1 MKMHTPRTRAL
12 GMHLILVLVTGLL
25 ASRLL
30 IANPVPSTPA
40 PASAEAIA
48 TVTAEKTETSESAT
62 PWGGDYF
69 PNTLLTDQNGRQV
82 HFFDDLI
89 KDKVVVINFIFTSC
103 SDSCPL
109 ETARLRQVQKLLGDR
124 VGKDIFFY
132 SISIDPLSDTPEV
145 LKAYSQRFQVGPGWL
160 FLTGEFADVTE
171 LRKKLGL
178 FIEGVDNGR
187 NKDHN
192 LSLIVGNQQTGRWMK
207 ASPFE
212 NPWILADQLANT
224 LHNWKQQSVGESY
237 ADAPEIRP
245 PSNGEELFRTRC
257 ASCHSLGPT
266 DGQGIGMRSIGPD
279 LIGVTLQRDPAW
291 LNRWIREP
299 DRVLAEKDPI
309 AMELFERYNRIPMPN
324 LRLDEKSAQSIIE
337 FLQEET
343 ERQHPA
349 KNALTAEN
357 EEPEHHHAVAA
368 PGSAQGPT
376 QMQ

>member
-1 MKMHTPRTRAL
+1 MKRREGADLHVHTPRSRAL
-12 GMHLILVLVTGLL
+12 GMHLILVLVTCLL
-25 ASRLL
+25 ASQVLL
-30 IANPVPSTPA
+30 AHEGVLSPT
-40 PASAEAIA
+40 
-48 TVTAEKTETSESAT
+48 ESAT

-69 PNTLLTDQNGRQV
+69 PNTLLTDQDGQQV

-145 LKAYSQRFQVGPGWL
+145 LKAYAQRFKIGPGWK

-187 NKDHN
+187 SKDHN
-192 LSLIVGNQQTGRWMK
+192 LSLIVGNQSTGRWMK

-224 LHNWKQQSVGESY
+224 LQNWKKASAEESY
-237 ADAPEIRP
+237 ADAPQIRP

-257 ASCHSLGPT
+257 ASCHSLGPM
-266 DGQGIGMRSIGPD
+266 DGQGLGMRSIGPD
-279 LIGVTLQRDPAW
+279 LIGVTRQRDPAW

-299 DRVLAEKDPI
+299 DSMLKEKDPI
-309 AMELFERYNRIPMPN
+309 AVELFERFDKIPMPN
-324 LRLDEKSAQSIIE
+324 LRLDEKSAQSIVD

-343 ERQHPA
+343 ERQQP
-349 KNALTAEN
+349 LQ
-357 EEPEHHHAVAA
+357 AA
-368 PGSAQGPT
+368 QAQ
-376 QMQ
+376 

>member
-1 MKMHTPRTRAL
+1 MTLNTPRKRAL

-30 IANPVPSTPA
+30 IANQASSTPA
-40 PASAEAIA
+40 PASSTEQALASAPVEKAAAEQ
-48 TVTAEKTETSESAT
+48 SAT

-69 PNTLLTDQNGRQV
+69 PNTLLTDQDGQQL

-89 KDKVVVINFIFTSC
+89 KGKVVVINFIFTSC

-124 VGKDIFFY
+124 VGKDVFFY

-145 LKAYSQRFQVGPGWL
+145 LKAYSQRFQVGPGWR

-187 NKDHN
+187 SKDHN
-192 LSLIVGNQQTGRWMK
+192 LSLIVGNQETGRWMK

-224 LHNWKQQSVGESY
+224 LQNWKQPSVEQSY
-237 ADAPEIRP
+237 ADAPQIRP

-257 ASCHSLGPT
+257 ASCHSLGPL
-266 DGQGIGMRSIGPD
+266 DGQGIGLRSIGPD
-279 LIGVTLQRDPAW
+279 LIGVTRQRDPAW

-299 DRVLAEKDPI
+299 DRMLAEKDPI
-309 AMELFERYNRIPMPN
+309 AMQLFDQFNKIPMPN
-324 LRLDEKSAQSIIE
+324 LRMDEHSAQSIIE
-337 FLQEET
+337 FLQAET
-343 ERQHPA
+343 DRQHPPA
-349 KNALTAEN
+349 QSLASEN
-357 EEPEHHHAVAA
+357 EEPQHYHSVA
-368 PGSAQGPT
+368 PTKTT

>member
-1 MKMHTPRTRAL
+1 MNRERAVMPIQTPRSRAL
-12 GMHLILVLVTGLL
+12 GMHLVLMLVVCVLGSRVLL
-25 ASRLL
+25 AHQASVGQ
-30 IANPVPSTPA
+30 PPA
-40 PASAEAIA
+40 A
-48 TVTAEKTETSESAT
+48 SESAT

-69 PNTLLTDQNGRQV
+69 PNTLLTDQDGRQV

-124 VGKDIFFY
+124 VGQDIFFY

-145 LKAYSQRFQVGPGWL
+145 LKAYSQRFKVGPGWK
-160 FLTGEFADVTE
+160 FLTGEFEDVTD

-187 NKDHN
+187 SKDHN
-192 LSLIVGNQQTGRWMK
+192 LSLIVGNQTTGRWMK

-224 LHNWKQQSVGESY
+224 LQNWKQPSIEESY
-237 ADAPEIRP
+237 ANAPDIRP

-257 ASCHSLGPT
+257 ASCHSLGPQ
-266 DGQGIGMRSIGPD
+266 DGQGIGMRNIGPD
-279 LIGVTLQRDPAW
+279 LIGVTRNRDPKW

-299 DRVLAEKDPI
+299 DRLLAEKDPI
-309 AMELFERYNRIPMPN
+309 ALQLYEQFERIPMPN
-324 LRLDEKSAQSIIE
+324 LRLDEASAQSIID
-337 FLQEET
+337 FLSDET
-343 ERQHPA
+343 ERQQTSA
-349 KNALTAEN
+349 KGLADGGLT
-357 EEPEHHHAVAA
+357 PVKPGDSAA
-368 PGSAQGPT
+368 TVS
-376 QMQ
+376 QMR

>member
-1 MKMHTPRTRAL
+1 MNQEGVDMKLHTPRSRAL
-12 GMHLILVLVTGLL
+12 LMHLVLLMAVGLL
-25 ASRLL
+25 VSQLL
-30 IANPVPSTPA
+30 VANQAPPTPA
-40 PASAEAIA
+40 PAPAAEASE
-48 TVTAEKTETSESAT
+48 TAVVDSAT
-62 PWGGDYF
+62 PWGADYF

-82 HFFDDLI
+82 RFFDDLI
-89 KDKVVVINFIFTSC
+89 KGKVVVINFIFTSC

-145 LKAYSQRFQVGPGWL
+145 LKAYAQRFQVGPGWQ

-171 LRKKLGL
+171 LRQKLGL
-178 FIEGVDNGR
+178 FIDGVDNGR
-187 NKDHN
+187 SKDHN

-224 LHNWKQQSVGESY
+224 LHNWKERSIAQSY
-237 ADAPEIRP
+237 DKAPEIRP

-266 DGQGIGMRSIGPD
+266 DGQGIGLRSIGPD
-279 LIGVTLQRDPAW
+279 LIGVTRQRDPAW

-299 DRVLAEKDPI
+299 DRMLSEKDPL
-309 AMELFERYNRIPMPN
+309 AMELYERFNRIPMPN
-324 LRLDEKSAQSIIE
+324 LRIDERSAQSIIE

-343 ERQHPA
+343 DRQHPPA
-349 KNALTAEN
+349 TPLAAGE
-357 EEPEHHHAVAA
+357 EEPEHHHAIAV
-368 PGSAQGPT
+368 PKT
-376 QMQ
+376 